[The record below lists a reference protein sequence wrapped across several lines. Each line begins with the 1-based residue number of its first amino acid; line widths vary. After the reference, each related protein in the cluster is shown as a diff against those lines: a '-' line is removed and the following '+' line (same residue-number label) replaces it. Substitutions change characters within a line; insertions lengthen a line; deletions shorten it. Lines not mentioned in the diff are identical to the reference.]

1 MKKMTALLTG
11 IMLLLSCTALPASA
25 AKHTFTRDLSIE
37 ECEKIEEGSK
47 GIYMVENGVYYSAS
61 EHPLMRFDLYIPG
74 PGTVD
79 HDDALQALARLHPDA
94 KFAVVV
100 ESWPHSPRF
109 GEEQLRPFMDSHKV
123 SNGMTFTEYYEA
135 WFEIAHYGPSNEE
148 EQQKLDELQ
157 PYYEEMASAVN
168 TYLKEEYGPEI
179 RKQEA
184 EQLTKNGI
192 TLPEHFGSPGN
203 YTINC
208 ILSAEQVLEFPGH
221 EQCGY
226 FMGLA
231 PHPDNVPKQPELI
244 LGDSNTDGTV
254 DIMDVIFLNKCILG
268 ADYLTDLQ
276 RQCADVNIDGVL
288 DAGDALNI
296 LKFVV
301 GNIGSFEEIAKDTE
315 QQDIGKQEET
325 VWSGGYDEFVEE
337 YEKRYG
343 EAPIVLPNYANNVS
357 HVSEGYYFGVSEIY
371 MEQNRYKM
379 RLLPSGDLNY
389 SCPDE
394 NYRFTLT
401 VEFQGEY
408 SDYDKFLAAYEKMS
422 KKIEHISEN
431 RDLILMDDG
440 CVYLCGKMPGR
451 EQVFIIEVAGL
462 TDNEEGR
469 ERLLR
474 IAEKLGV

>member
-1 MKKMTALLTG
+1 MKKMTAFLTG
-11 IMLLLSCTALPASA
+11 IMLLLTCTVLPVSA

-47 GIYMVENGVYYSAS
+47 GAYMVENGVYYSAS
-61 EHPLMRFDLYIPG
+61 EHPLMMFDPYIPG

-79 HDDALQALARLHPDA
+79 HVDMLQSLARLHPDA
-94 KFAVVV
+94 KFAVMI
-100 ESWPHSPRF
+100 ESYVDYPGYGH
-109 GEEQLRPFMDSHKV
+109 EQLRPFMDSHKV

-135 WFEIAHYGPSNEE
+135 YAHLDPSNEE
-148 EQQKLDELQ
+148 EKQKLDELQ

-168 TYLKEEYGPEI
+168 AYLNEEYVPEI

-184 EQLTKNGI
+184 EQLAKYGI
-192 TLPEHFGSPGN
+192 TLPARNALTGD
-203 YTINC
+203 TDQNC
-208 ILSAEQVLEFPGH
+208 ILTAEQVLEFPGH

-254 DIMDVIFLNKCILG
+254 DIMDVIFLNKYVLG
-268 ADYLTDLQ
+268 TNHLTDRQ
-276 RQCADVNIDGVL
+276 RQCADVNRDEVL

-301 GNIGSFEEIAKDTE
+301 GNISSFEEIIQEPKEEALTFDGYNDFATKYKE
-315 QQDIGKQEET
+315 QYGVDPF
-325 VWSGGYDEFVEE
+325 SFPE
-337 YEKRYG
+337 YEDY
-343 EAPIVLPNYANNVS
+343 IFSIANIDL
-357 HVSEGYYFGVSEIY
+357 EK
-371 MEQNRYKM
+371 NRYK
-379 RLLPSGDLNY
+379 LVLKTFSGNMKY
-389 SCPDE
+389 VCPE
-394 NYRFTLT
+394 EGCLITFT

-422 KKIEHISEN
+422 QKIENISEN

-440 CVYLCGKMPGR
+440 SVYLCGKMPGR

-474 IAEKLGV
+474 IAEKLGL